1 MMKEKK
7 NGELTA
13 AAIANALG
21 VILFNTVP
29 LWRQYTRGVV
39 LQDFV
44 QILWAANLS
53 FLVQLIGNL
62 AMIFYRPPRFAGIVQ
77 ILGTGASLVSLI
89 VFFVVFPLDFSAVGV
104 AWLNSAL
111 KVVMIAGMGGAALGL
126 IVHSVQLGSGWRDV
140 AYTSR

>member
-1 MMKEKK
+1 MKEK
-7 NGELTA
+7 NSGELTA
-13 AAIANALG
+13 AAIANAIG

-62 AMIFYRPPRFAGIVQ
+62 AMIFYRPPRFAAIVQ
-77 ILGTGASLVSLI
+77 VLGTATSLMSLI

-104 AWLNSAL
+104 AWINSLL
-111 KVVMIAGMGGAALGL
+111 KVVMIAGMGGASLGL
-126 IVHSVQLGSGWRDV
+126 IVQSVQLGSGWRNPV
-140 AYTSR
+140 YTSR